1 MATARGTHA
10 PLDTAVA
17 TSGRSPYT
25 TTASGETD
33 GRHHLPSNSNAPN
46 IQRLNLGAWNVRTT
60 NDSDSSIR
68 PERATALI
76 SRELEK
82 ASIDICALS
91 EARRPGTGNIV
102 ERSHTIFWSGGEE
115 RTAGVGFAV
124 SNWLAAQGISPTPI
138 SDRLM
143 SMRIQT
149 HVNAHTT

>member
-46 IQRLNLGAWNVRTT
+46 IQRLNLGAWNVHTT

-76 SRELEK
+76 CRVRE
-82 ASIDICALS
+82 S
-91 EARRPGTGNIV
+91 EHRHLC
-102 ERSHTIFWSGGEE
+102 SK
-115 RTAGVGFAV
+115 
-124 SNWLAAQGISPTPI
+124 
-138 SDRLM
+138 
-143 SMRIQT
+143 
-149 HVNAHTT
+149 